1 VNPLPLRDFAASR
14 EQTGSF
20 VAPGAMLVAQ
30 SPFRGPVSHFTGTPA
45 RIFYRA
51 FMLRNIIP
59 LAASLTALFSSLY
72 MYTA

>member
-1 VNPLPLRDFAASR
+1 MRTA
-14 EQTGSF
+14 
-20 VAPGAMLVAQ
+20 
-30 SPFRGPVSHFTGTPA
+30 PVSHFTGGFA
-45 RIFYRA
+45 RIVYRA